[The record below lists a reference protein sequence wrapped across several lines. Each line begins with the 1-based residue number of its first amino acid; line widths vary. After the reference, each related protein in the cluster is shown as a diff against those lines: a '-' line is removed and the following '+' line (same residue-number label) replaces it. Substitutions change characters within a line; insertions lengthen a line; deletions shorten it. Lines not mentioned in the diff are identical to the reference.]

1 MFTLVG
7 IFSEWL
13 ASAMGPGFVD
23 VVHGVLIGTSRL
35 ERPRDGHRLTDKL
48 FGPRRPI
55 PGFCSYVVIGRAEA
69 EISGVNCCLK
79 GRRRAGRSKSVRL
92 VSLRE

>member
-1 MFTLVG
+1 MCASLFKDHHGAMFTLVG

-35 ERPRDGHRLTDKL
+35 ERPRDGR
-48 FGPRRPI
+48 
-55 PGFCSYVVIGRAEA
+55 
-69 EISGVNCCLK
+69 
-79 GRRRAGRSKSVRL
+79 
-92 VSLRE
+92 